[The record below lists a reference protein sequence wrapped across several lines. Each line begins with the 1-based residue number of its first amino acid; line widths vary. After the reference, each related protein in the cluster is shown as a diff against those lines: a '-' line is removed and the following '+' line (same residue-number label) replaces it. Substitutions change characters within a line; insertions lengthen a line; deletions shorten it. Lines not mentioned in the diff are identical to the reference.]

1 MSLYTTTPK
10 TKAELVTRILSS
22 TFTGDLRDLS
32 PDRRIQVFRPK
43 PHQVVLKFADNEFI
57 LAVHKPKPAGAR
69 KAAKEA
75 WEKRKA
81 KTAAPVIEPPEGR
94 YATSGP
100 TEH

>member
-10 TKAELVTRILSS
+10 TKAELVTRLLSS

-43 PHQVVLKFADNEFI
+43 PHQVVLKFVDNEFI
-57 LAVHKPKPAGAR
+57 LAVHKPKPERAR

-75 WEKRKA
+75 WEKRRKA
-81 KTAAPVIEPPEGR
+81 KVAAPVAEPPEGR
-94 YATSGP
+94 YTA